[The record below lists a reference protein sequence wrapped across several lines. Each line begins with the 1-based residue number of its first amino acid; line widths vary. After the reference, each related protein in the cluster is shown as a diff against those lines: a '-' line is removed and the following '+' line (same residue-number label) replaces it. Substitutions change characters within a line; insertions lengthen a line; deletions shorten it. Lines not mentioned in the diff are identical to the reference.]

1 MAGWTFDAYSIAGNY
16 LHQGLQLTVRLN
28 CSISMGFIKQ
38 FHQLDKVARQK
49 VSPLTIALKK
59 KKKANRVQDIY
70 SIYILYQCENINLLS
85 KIVFWVV
92 GDS

>member
-1 MAGWTFDAYSIAGNY
+1 MAGWTFDAYSIARNY

-59 KKKANRVQDIY
+59 KKLTECRTFTVFIF
-70 SIYILYQCENINLLS
+70 CINV
-85 KIVFWVV
+85 KI
-92 GDS
+92 